1 MKDIRWFDM
10 KGKELIVRKFY
21 GVVESETETTV
32 TFKYNKKMI
41 TLNKEECIIYG

>member
-21 GVVESETETTV
+21 GLVENETETTV

-41 TLNKEECIIYG
+41 TLNKGECIING

>member
-21 GVVESETETTV
+21 GFVENETETTV

-41 TLNKEECIIYG
+41 TLNKWECIING

>member
-10 KGKELIVRKFY
+10 KGEELVVRKFY
-21 GVVESETETTV
+21 GVVENETETTV

-41 TLNKEECIIYG
+41 TLNKEEVIIYG

>member
-10 KGKELIVRKFY
+10 KGKELVVRKFY
-21 GVVESETETTV
+21 GFVESETETTV

-41 TLNKEECIIYG
+41 TLNKEECIIRG

>member
-1 MKDIRWFDM
+1 M
-10 KGKELIVRKFY
+10 KGKELIVRKFC
-21 GVVESETETTV
+21 GVIENETETTV